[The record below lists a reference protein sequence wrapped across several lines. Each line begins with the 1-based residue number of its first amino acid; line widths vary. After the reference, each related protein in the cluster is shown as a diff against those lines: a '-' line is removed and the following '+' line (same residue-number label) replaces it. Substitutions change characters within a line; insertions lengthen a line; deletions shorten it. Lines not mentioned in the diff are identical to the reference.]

1 MLNIES
7 QLNSFQAISLAEMDS
22 VRLMDRVDTK
32 FAISMAELPKLLHQ
46 LKGIYHVLEINGL
59 RLPSYESMYFDDE
72 QFSFYKAH
80 HNGREERFKVRI
92 RNYVESGLYFLE
104 VKHRLKGRVVKKRI
118 RINGFEKDLSEV
130 EFPVLADTNH
140 ALSRAYEVLNEDNGE
155 AERGTFIIDPKGLLR
170 YVVISDSNVG
180 RSVDET
186 LRVLKA
192 LQTGG
197 LCPIDWEPGQSNL

>member
-1 MLNIES
+1 MLK
-7 QLNSFQAISLAEMDS
+7 LNQPAPDFTVASYQKKLKDNYKEVSLKDYKGKWVILFFYPRDFTFVCPTEIKGFAKHHDEFKKNDAEILAASTDS
-22 VRLMDRVDTK
+22 VH
-32 FAISMAELPKLLHQ
+32 S
-46 LKGIYHVLEINGL
+46 
-59 RLPSYESMYFDDE
+59 
-72 QFSFYKAH
+72 
-80 HNGREERFKVRI
+80 
-92 RNYVESGLYFLE
+92 
-104 VKHRLKGRVVKKRI
+104 HRAW
-118 RINGFEKDLSEV
+118 FEKDLSEV